1 MRRNPVKVFLD
12 SNVIIS
18 GLFSDKGSPRL
29 ILDVLCLG
37 LPFIRG
43 VTGEY
48 NLIEIERNLKR
59 KMPETI
65 PVYERYLPLLDL
77 EVIQIPS
84 GEEIERFGGYISH
97 KDVPVLV
104 SAVNSQAEFLVT
116 GDKRHFSG
124 LRECETLDLKVI
136 NPSECMEVFGHLFK
150 DLG

>member
-1 MRRNPVKVFLD
+1 M
-12 SNVIIS
+12 IIS

-43 VTGEY
+43 VTGRY

-65 PVYERYLPLLDL
+65 PVYERYLPLMDL
-77 EVIQIPS
+77 EVVQIPS
-84 GEEIERFGGYISH
+84 WEDIERFRGYISH

-104 SAVNSQAEFLVT
+104 SAINSQSEFLVT

-136 NPSECMEVFGHLFK
+136 NPSECMAVFAGLFK
-150 DLG
+150 ERA